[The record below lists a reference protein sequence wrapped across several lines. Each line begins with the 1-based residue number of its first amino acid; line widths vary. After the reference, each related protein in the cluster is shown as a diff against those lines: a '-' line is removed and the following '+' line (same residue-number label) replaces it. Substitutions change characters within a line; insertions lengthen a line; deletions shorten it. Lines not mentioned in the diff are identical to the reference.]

1 MALFG
6 TSVCIQ
12 SVFMTIPD
20 TFCYNI
26 AGNMLEAHGNSGYYY
41 IFGMCL
47 AFAVAGLVCNI
58 ILDRRLKAGK
68 TSEWFFNKHLQKQID
83 K

>member
-1 MALFG
+1 
-6 TSVCIQ
+6 
-12 SVFMTIPD
+12 
-20 TFCYNI
+20 
-26 AGNMLEAHGNSGYYY
+26 MLEAHGNSGYYY